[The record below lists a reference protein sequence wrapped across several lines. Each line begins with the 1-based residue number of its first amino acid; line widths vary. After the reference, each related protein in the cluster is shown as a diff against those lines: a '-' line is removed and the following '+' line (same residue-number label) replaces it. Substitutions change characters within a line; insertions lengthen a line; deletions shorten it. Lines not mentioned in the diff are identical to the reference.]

1 MRTSAVIAA
10 AIAGALVSGCVS
22 YSGITNN
29 SDEKADESNQAFAA
43 DAHKAFVAR
52 MKAPPRPV
60 VVVEAPEMALF
71 LDPSK
76 SQFGGDPLCNDIS
89 VRKEIALAFKSQLR
103 NKVATIKD
111 FRLVDDVQAMVA
123 VGAEAVKPAT
133 YRLTYNITS
142 LSLTGVSGIAKV
154 EIRLFAP
161 DGANTIFSFIGDGTC
176 VNAQLAGGKQMLIGA
191 VEEAAEKA
199 MRGYARKFGP
209 PIFVTDTCQG
219 GQFARINVGS
229 KFGVYKGQ
237 LVEFYRNK
245 VRKGVTGEDEI
256 GQQVVGTGIVGD
268 KNAPIEEDGAWVF
281 VENFD
286 EDNRTVFRWTS
297 ARVITGQKAGLI
309 SNISQ
314 NLPAL

>member
-1 MRTSAVIAA
+1 MRMSVVIAA

-43 DAHKAFVAR
+43 EAYKAIEAR

-60 VVVEAPEMALF
+60 VVTESPEMGMF
-71 LDPSK
+71 LDPAN
-76 SQFGGDPLCNDIS
+76 SQSWGNPLCNDIF
-89 VRKEIALAFKSQLR
+89 VRKELALAVKSQLR
-103 NKVATIKD
+103 NKIATIKD
-111 FRLVDDVQAMVA
+111 FRLVDEAQPMVA
-123 VGAEAVKPAT
+123 VGDEAVKPAT

-142 LSLTGVSGIAKV
+142 LSLTSMSAVAKV
-154 EIRLFAP
+154 DIRLFAP
-161 DGANTIFSFIGDGTC
+161 DGVNTIFSFIGDGTC
-176 VNAQLAGGKQMLIGA
+176 MNTQLGGNKQMLVEA
-191 VEEAAEKA
+191 VEEAVEKA

-209 PIFVTDTCQG
+209 PIFVTETCQG
-219 GQFARINVGS
+219 GRFARINVGS

-245 VRKGVTGEDEI
+245 VRKSVTGEDEV

-314 NLPAL
+314 NLPDL

>member
-1 MRTSAVIAA
+1 M
-10 AIAGALVSGCVS
+10 
-22 YSGITNN
+22 
-29 SDEKADESNQAFAA
+29 
-43 DAHKAFVAR
+43 
-52 MKAPPRPV
+52 
-60 VVVEAPEMALF
+60 
-71 LDPSK
+71 
-76 SQFGGDPLCNDIS
+76 
-89 VRKEIALAFKSQLR
+89 
-103 NKVATIKD
+103 
-111 FRLVDDVQAMVA
+111 DDVQAMVA

-245 VRKGVTGEDEI
+245 GRTGLDGNTEVSRV
-256 GQQVVGTGIVGD
+256 VVGNGIVGE
-268 KNAPIEEDGAWVF
+268 KNAPVEPDGAWVF

-286 EDNRTVFRWTS
+286 PLTRSVFRWTS
-297 ARVITGQKAGLI
+297 ARVMETD
-309 SNISQ
+309 NRSQ
-314 NLPAL
+314 FDKIKMTFQ